1 MKSTC
6 FTVERVRPLTA
17 DITEM
22 TFSGDASAIT
32 APGQFVNIALPGRF
46 LRRPVSVCDWSENRL
61 RLLIRTVGAG
71 TQELTRFAPGT
82 TLDMLCGLGNGFDLS
97 VLPETDGAVT
107 DSKINPDSAA
117 PGGKISLDSAA
128 PDGKISPDSV
138 ILAGGGIGVA
148 PLYGLAKA
156 LTRQGVTPVAALG
169 FRNRAD
175 AFYLD
180 EFRDAGAEVLLA
192 TEDGSLGTRGLVTDL
207 LRRHDSRTY
216 VFCCGPLPMLRAVHG
231 LSHWTGGQ
239 YSFEA
244 RMGCGFGACM
254 GCSMPFRDGWKRV
267 CRDGPVFFREEI
279 VWET

>member
-17 DITEM
+17 DVTEM
-22 TFSGDASAIT
+22 TFSGDAPAMT

-46 LRRPVSVCDWSENRL
+46 LRRPVSVCDWSETRL

-97 VLPETDGAVT
+97 VLPET
-107 DSKINPDSAA
+107 SPDSAA
-117 PGGKISLDSAA
+117 ADNGISPDSAA
-128 PDGKISPDSV
+128 PDGKISPDRV

-156 LTRQGVTPVAALG
+156 LTRQGITPVVALG

-180 EFRDAGAEVLLA
+180 EFRDAGAEVLIA
-192 TEDGSLGTRGLVTDL
+192 TEDGSVGTRGLVTDL
-207 LRRHDSRTY
+207 LRRQDSRTY
-216 VFCCGPLPMLRAVHG
+216 AFCCGPLPMLRAVHG

-267 CRDGPVFFREEI
+267 CKDGPVFFQEEI